1 MPDLPA
7 PTESPESR
15 SYLFIA
21 VLLLLFFL
29 IAVGLQ
35 YSGLHGPLY
44 YDSVGQIVENL
55 HVFQREGISAV
66 LNLFPQRP
74 IPMMTFYLNYLAGG
88 LNPSHFR
95 LVNLFLL
102 ACTSLIVVWLLH
114 LILDI
119 PGPWNR
125 GGPVE
130 KRCISIF
137 LGLIFLAHPLQIYL
151 TLYIWQRMA
160 LMACLFFYASLGC
173 YLAVRTGRFRNRTA
187 GYAFCLLLFVCA
199 LLSKENSGTLPF
211 VFILAEIA
219 FFRESWKQVT
229 KRGLVYLLV
238 LLGLVGAVSLV
249 QHPHGNAAL
258 GTGVMSTLHNYYADS
273 GLTLTEVVLTQCR
286 VMFHYLSVILAPFPA
301 KVQLIS
307 PQVVSRSLWEPVST
321 LPAAAATVIV
331 LGAGL
336 YALKKRPLLGFGIL
350 FFVGNIFP
358 EGLLVPQYAYFGYRA
373 SLPMFGLLL
382 IAADVLLA
390 VFTAGEENRSWRWAR
405 AAVLGLCVGF
415 ALLEGLVTA
424 LRADLWSNSLR
435 FWRDSVDQFRSQPE
449 GALEGKV
456 ASHAL
461 GNLAAAL
468 YAAGRYPEA
477 AAYYEQAIES
487 SPGDARKLASLGAV
501 YGELGRIEE
510 AKSLLEEAIKADPRC
525 TVAYKNLGVLLLR
538 EQSYEQAS
546 ERFEQALNFAPY
558 DPSLHQAL
566 ARSFL
571 ARGDTAQAISTFRQ
585 AVELDPASPMGH
597 YELGQALLMQGDFPG
612 ASAAFR
618 RAVELEPAYWKGYN
632 ALGIAYA
639 LAGKHAEAMAA
650 FRQALKID
658 PANQQIRANLEA
670 AAEEL
675 RRSEHPQQEKKAK

>member
-1 MPDLPA
+1 MSDLPV
-7 PTESPESR
+7 PMKSPASR
-15 SYLFIA
+15 WCLSIA
-21 VLLLLFFL
+21 MLLLLFFL
-29 IAVGLQ
+29 IAAGLQ
-35 YSGLHGPLY
+35 YSGLHGPMY
-44 YDSVGQIVENL
+44 YDTAGQIAENQHL
-55 HVFQREGISAV
+55 FRSEGISAV

-74 IPMMTFYLNYLAGG
+74 IPMTTFYLNYLAGG
-88 LNPSHFR
+88 LNPSYFR

-102 ACTSLIVVWLLH
+102 ACTSLIVVWLVQ

-130 KRCISIF
+130 KRCISVF
-137 LGLIFLAHPLQIYL
+137 LGLIFLAHPLQVYL

-173 YLAVRTGRFRNRTA
+173 YLAVRTGKFRNRTV
-187 GYAFCLLLFVCA
+187 GYAVCLVLFVCA

-238 LLGLVGAVSLV
+238 LLVSVGAVSLV

-258 GTGVMSTLHNYYADS
+258 GTGIMSTLHTYYADS
-273 GLTLTEVVLTQCR
+273 GLTLTEVALTQCR
-286 VMFHYLSVILAPFPA
+286 VLFHYLSVILAPFPA

-307 PQVVSRSLWEPVST
+307 PQVVSRSLWEPAST
-321 LPAAAATVIV
+321 LPAAAAMVVV
-331 LGAGL
+331 LAAGL
-336 YALKKRPLLGFGIL
+336 YALRKRPLLGFGIL
-350 FFVGNIFP
+350 FFVGNILP

-382 IAADVLLA
+382 IGADVLLA
-390 VFTAGEENRSWRWAR
+390 IFTAGEEKRSWRWVR

-468 YAAGRYPEA
+468 YEAGRYPEA
-477 AAYYEQAIES
+477 AACYERAIES
-487 SPGDARKLASLGAV
+487 SPGDPRKLASLGAV
-501 YGELGRIEE
+501 YGEMGRFEE
-510 AKSLLEEAIKADPRC
+510 AKSLLEEAIEADPRC
-525 TVAYKNLGVLLLR
+525 TAAYKNLGVVHLK
-538 EQSYEQAS
+538 EQKYEQAS

-566 ARSFL
+566 GRSLL
-571 ARGDTAQAISTFRQ
+571 ARGDAAQAVSTFRQ
-585 AVELDPASPMGH
+585 AIEIDPASPMGH
-597 YELGQALLMQGDFPG
+597 YELGQALLMQGDIPG

-618 RAVELEPAYWKGYN
+618 RTVELEPASWKGYN

-639 LAGKHAEAMAA
+639 VAGKHSEAMAA
-650 FRQALKID
+650 FRQALKVD

-670 AAEEL
+670 AAGEL
-675 RRSEHPQQEKKAK
+675 RRSEHPQQEKTAK